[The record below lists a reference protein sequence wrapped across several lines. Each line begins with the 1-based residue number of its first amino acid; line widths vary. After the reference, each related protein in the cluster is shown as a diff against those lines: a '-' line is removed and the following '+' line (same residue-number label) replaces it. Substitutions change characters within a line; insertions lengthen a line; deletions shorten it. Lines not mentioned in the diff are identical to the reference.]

1 MIKLA
6 LLFITF
12 SSIAK
17 AEKIVPNFQQGVLQ
31 NHTETKSILN
41 RDLTVFEFRTGYQ
54 FSVGGSNVKPSTNN
68 IAPSGFIQ
76 TPSTVSGTATTY
88 VMPDLSTKPQY
99 SIVNDGASF
108 SYYET
113 LETPGIKSMTKIIEE
128 QIIES
133 VSDSTSTFQWR
144 VYI

>member
-17 AEKIVPNFQQGVLQ
+17 AEKIVPNFQQGVLN
-31 NHTETKSILN
+31 NHTETKSVIK
-41 RDLTVFEFRTGYQ
+41 RDLTVFEFRNGYELT
-54 FSVGGSNVKPSTNN
+54 VGGMNIKPSTNN
-68 IAPSGFIQ
+68 IAPSGFIR
-76 TPSTVSGTATTY
+76 TPGTVSGVATTY
-88 VMPDLSTKPQY
+88 VMPDLTTKPQY
-99 SIVNDGASF
+99 SIVNEGASF

-128 QIIES
+128 QTIES
-133 VSDSTSTFQWR
+133 ISDSTSTFQ
-144 VYI
+144 